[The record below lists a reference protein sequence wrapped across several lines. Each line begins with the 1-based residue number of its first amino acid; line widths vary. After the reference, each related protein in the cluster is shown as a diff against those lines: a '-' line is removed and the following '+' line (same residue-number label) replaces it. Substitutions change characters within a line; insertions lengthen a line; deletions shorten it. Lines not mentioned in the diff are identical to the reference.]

1 MVNAT
6 LDGRSQYS
14 YSSLLDEYWEIGIFL
29 IPLGVSLH
37 FYPKKALLILENLLI
52 GYDLLREN
60 FGEEGEMDKIPKL
73 EVSCLNP

>member
-1 MVNAT
+1 
-6 LDGRSQYS
+6 
-14 YSSLLDEYWEIGIFL
+14 LDEYWEIGIFL

-60 FGEEGEMDKIPKL
+60 FGEEG
-73 EVSCLNP
+73 

>member
-1 MVNAT
+1 MQKRSDLSKARSTKSVNP
-6 LDGRSQYS
+6 QQ
-14 YSSLLDEYWEIGIFL
+14 LLRGIFF

-37 FYPKKALLILENLLI
+37 FHPKKALLILENLLI

>member
-1 MVNAT
+1 MQKRSDLSKARSTKSVNP
-6 LDGRSQYS
+6 QQ
-14 YSSLLDEYWEIGIFL
+14 LLRGVFL

-60 FGEEGEMDKIPKL
+60 FGEEGEMDKISKL